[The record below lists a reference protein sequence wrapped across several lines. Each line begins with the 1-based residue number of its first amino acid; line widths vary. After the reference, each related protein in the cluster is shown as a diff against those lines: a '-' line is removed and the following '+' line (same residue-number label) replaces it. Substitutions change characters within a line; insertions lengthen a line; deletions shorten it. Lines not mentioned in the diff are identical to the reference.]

1 MLQFWK
7 KTSKKEKTHQQSVNQ
22 NVNGVPLPVGV
33 FLPTFSDSNLEGPL
47 ANFQH
52 DGYTDTPPPH
62 RSRLSITLSEVL
74 HDRMALL
81 YFSQFVELRGYSLL
95 LNLWLD
101 LQVLRGQ
108 SLNGAGDGVG
118 ERTCALRSVSDSVTP
133 LTRQKVC
140 QRYLTEDLVQR
151 YRFPEDLCARFEATK
166 QETADDPAFQQLQD
180 FVYQTMRR
188 ELWHDFLRSEFFSK
202 FQVEVLTS
210 GGVTLSDIL
219 YHSAALN
226 AFTEF
231 LDQEGCRSVVEFW
244 LTATAFQ
251 SQLRPDSD
259 PTASQNEAINIYDK
273 YLSLQATCPLGVDD
287 ATRCEVEHRICVE
300 DAAPRNDCL
309 EPALRKAWAYLR
321 YVCLPLFLS
330 SQSYVQLI
338 SELMRASRANSSPAS
353 SVTDVSVESR
363 GRYDPD
369 LIWRQRN
376 QNRGLSIG
384 RIDQLGRFETD
395 IEPEP
400 DKKSESRITRV
411 VKKLV
416 NKDEQ
421 KAQEEMAWRVAEMIV
436 KDVTNLTMGGHTE
449 DEET

>member
-1 MLQFWK
+1 MKFA
-7 KTSKKEKTHQQSVNQ
+7 
-22 NVNGVPLPVGV
+22 
-33 FLPTFSDSNLEGPL
+33 EGIN
-47 ANFQH
+47 A
-52 DGYTDTPPPH
+52 
-62 RSRLSITLSEVL
+62 V
-74 HDRMALL
+74 
-81 YFSQFVELRGYSLL
+81 
-95 LNLWLD
+95 W
-101 LQVLRGQ
+101 
-108 SLNGAGDGVG
+108 
-118 ERTCALRSVSDSVTP
+118 C
-133 LTRQKVC
+133 VC
-140 QRYLTEDLVQR
+140 QR
-151 YRFPEDLCARFEATK
+151 
-166 QETADDPAFQQLQD
+166 
-180 FVYQTMRR
+180 
-188 ELWHDFLRSEFFSK
+188 
-202 FQVEVLTS
+202 
-210 GGVTLSDIL
+210 
-219 YHSAALN
+219 
-226 AFTEF
+226 
-231 LDQEGCRSVVEFW
+231 
-244 LTATAFQ
+244 
-251 SQLRPDSD
+251 
-259 PTASQNEAINIYDK
+259 